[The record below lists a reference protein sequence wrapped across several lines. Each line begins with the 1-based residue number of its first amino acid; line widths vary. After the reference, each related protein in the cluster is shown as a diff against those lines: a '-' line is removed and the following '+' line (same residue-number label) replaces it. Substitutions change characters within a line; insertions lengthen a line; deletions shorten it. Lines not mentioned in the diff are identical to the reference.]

1 MPLNPALKGRI
12 RPINPH
18 RWYRWTPGPDLM
30 AEQLQQPALRPG
42 AAALAWILPGLGHIA
57 IGQRRRGLLMM
68 FGILFLFA
76 TGILIGGFDVVDM
89 KRDRLWF
96 IAQAFNGPIAFIAD
110 FLNQALVQKKPEELR
125 LSMIGLGHVNA
136 LATLFIA
143 LGGLLNLVVM
153 LDALYPQERHDQ
165 PNRRSDDP

>member
-1 MPLNPALKGRI
+1 MTQPRPEHAKQDPRPCNPA
-12 RPINPH
+12 
-18 RWYRWTPGPDLM
+18 
-30 AEQLQQPALRPG
+30 
-42 AAALAWILPGLGHIA
+42 AAIMAWIFPGLGHLYL
-57 IGQRRRGLLMM
+57 GQRKRGWLVM
-68 FGILFLFA
+68 FGILFLFFS
-76 TGILIGGFDVVDM
+76 GLLVGGLDAVDL
-89 KRDRLWF
+89 KNDRLWF